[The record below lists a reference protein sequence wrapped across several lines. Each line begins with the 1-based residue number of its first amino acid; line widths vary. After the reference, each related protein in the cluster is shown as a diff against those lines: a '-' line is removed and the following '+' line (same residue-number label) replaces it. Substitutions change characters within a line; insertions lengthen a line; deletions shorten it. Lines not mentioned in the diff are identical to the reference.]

1 MKISISKKNKLSGKI
16 SVVVEKTDYESK
28 VNDVLKRY
36 TKTAKIPGFRK
47 GHIPMGLVKK
57 QYGNAVKVDEINKLL
72 DSELKKYIQEEKLD
86 ILGGPIPSYE
96 TIDWDLETINF
107 DFEIGY
113 TPEFKLNFKP
123 KKPIVRYEVKADKKS
138 VDNQIKNIQEQ
149 YGKLISKSKIEKGF
163 EITANFISEV
173 DEINNSSMFKTES
186 LKPAFLKKIVGL
198 KVNDEVSE
206 KSSKIFKEDYELSRN
221 LKIELDK
228 AKEIKSDITI
238 IFKEIN
244 EREPADLDQELFDKV
259 YGKNSVK
266 NATEL
271 NLRIF
276 Y

>member
-173 DEINNSSMFKTES
+173 DEINNSSMFKTDS

-244 EREPADLDQELFDKV
+244 ERKIEE
-259 YGKNSVK
+259 S
-266 NATEL
+266 
-271 NLRIF
+271 
-276 Y
+276 